1 MEQNRF
7 KRLWQHWKHPRWR
20 VEKFFPTADLERI
33 SREIGFSEQKHAGQ
47 IRFVVES
54 RYASSE
60 VLAGLDPHTRA
71 LQWFGQLGV
80 WDTEHNSGVLV
91 YVSFADHVV
100 EIIADRGVS
109 RKVPQEK
116 WQEICDLIRTFF
128 REEEYIKGLETGLQA
143 VNDVLAE
150 FYPQELNAI
159 YRDDLDNDVMMV

>member
-7 KRLWQHWKHPRWR
+7 KRLWQHWKYPRWR
-20 VEKFFPTADLERI
+20 VEKFFPTADLERLSCEI
-33 SREIGFSEQKHAGQ
+33 SFSEQKHAGQ

-54 RYASSE
+54 RYANSE
-60 VLAGLDPHTRA
+60 ILSNVDPHTRA

-91 YVSFADHVV
+91 YISFADHVV
-100 EIIADRGVS
+100 EIVADREVS

-116 WQEICDLIRTFF
+116 WQEICDLIREYF
-128 REEEYIKGLETGLQA
+128 RKEKYIQGLENGLQA
-143 VNDVLAE
+143 VSHALAE
-150 FYPQELNAI
+150 FYPRELDTI